1 MPQLIDLGR
10 IRLQFLG
17 NYGSG
22 TAYSVNS
29 VVRYNNSLYVYIN
42 ASTTTGNV
50 PTNTTY
56 WSLMLQGFNFENA
69 WSVATEYQINDI
81 VTFGPK
87 TYRALST
94 QTGNDP
100 SDATY
105 WEILTSGINATGNWS
120 AATTKY
126 FPGDI
131 ATRGANQYITNSY
144 HTPNATFSVDLAA
157 GKWAVFASGFR
168 FRNAWAPNTVYL
180 KDDLVTNSL
189 NSYIATQ
196 DFTSNG
202 SSFGA
207 ETAGNWTLFTPGT
220 DNLPAQAGNADKL
233 LVTNGTNVL
242 WTPTINL
249 SSSAQVDGS
258 FYMGDQAIEIATA
271 ESLSNLIGFG
281 VGDAGGSSEEFT
293 QFTIW
298 NKNADGLAS
307 TDVIAQTHDGTD
319 LDGFIDMGITGEN
332 FDAEI
337 YGITGPNDGYIFMVA
352 PEGTAGEGNLVLAT
366 GDTGTANKIV
376 FAAGGLTSGTTQ
388 MEITPDE
395 NVHIEIDTPST
406 SPSTGALTVV
416 GGVGVQGNINVAGN
430 AAIQGNQ
437 SLVGNLVVQGSL
449 SVSGGQFATEN
460 LSSTDPLLFVGDQ
473 NEGNEFDLGFL
484 TEAKQPS
491 ASVTFPLGSI
501 SVSAS
506 VAVVTSRSYTATVK
520 ELTSNVATLN
530 IGAHNYVVGDTVNVT
545 GVDATFNGSYTVTAV
560 TVNTISY
567 AKTASNVAQV
577 ASDGSVQILLGT
589 SESIIAGDF
598 VTISGI
604 TGPNSVFNGVHHVTA
619 VSSTTFSFS
628 TTEANQVS
636 TSLSAASMASRSTR
650 SKYSG
655 IAKNNT
661 DGAWYLFSNLETRP
675 TTTIDFTTPGLVFDK
690 LYLGSL
696 DVVTA
701 SDLRG
706 AVIAYST
713 LNVFA
718 STAARDAA
726 IASPVNGSYAYRTD
740 AKVQE
745 FYTGTKWEA
754 VEQVVSP
761 LLAMAL
767 L

>member
-271 ESLSNLIGFG
+271 EALSNLIGFG

-604 TGPNSVFNGVHHVTA
+604 TGSNSVFNGVHHVTA

>member
-604 TGPNSVFNGVHHVTA
+604 TGSNSVFNGVHHVTA

>member
-17 NYGSG
+17 NYSSG
-22 TAYSVNS
+22 TAYSINS

-42 ASTTTGNV
+42 ASTSTGNV

-69 WSVATEYQINDI
+69 WSVSTEYQINDI

-87 TYRALST
+87 TYRALSS

-100 SDATY
+100 SNATY

-168 FRNAWAPNTVYL
+168 FRNVWAPNTVYL

-202 SSFGA
+202 SNFATEPNGY
-207 ETAGNWTLFTPGT
+207 WTLFTPGT

-233 LVTNGTNVL
+233 LVTNGSNVL

-249 SSSAQVDGS
+249 SSSAQIDGTLYLGAS
-258 FYMGDQAIEIATA
+258 AAEIATG
-271 ESLSNLIGFG
+271 ETLSNLIGFG
-281 VGDAGGSSEEFT
+281 VGNAGGSSEEFT

-298 NKNADGLAS
+298 NKNSDGLAS
-307 TDVIAQTHDGTD
+307 TDVIAQTHDGSD

-352 PEGTAGEGNLVLAT
+352 PAGTSGDGNLVLAT
-366 GDTGTANKIV
+366 GDTGQANKIV
-376 FAAGGLTSGTTQ
+376 FAAGGLTSGNTQ

-395 NVHIEIDTPST
+395 NVHIEIATPST
-406 SPSTGALTVV
+406 SPSTGALTIV

-506 VAVVTSRSYTATVK
+506 VAVVTSRSYTVTVK

-530 IGAHNYVVGDTVNVT
+530 IGAHNYVVGNTVNVT

-577 ASDGSVQILLGT
+577 ASAGSVQILLGT
-589 SESIIAGDF
+589 SASLIAGDF

-604 TGPNSVFNGVHHVTA
+604 TGSNSVFNGVRHVTA

-636 TSLSAASMASRSTR
+636 TSLNAASMASRSTR

-696 DVVTA
+696 DVVSA

-718 STAARDAA
+718 STAARNAA

>member
-207 ETAGNWTLFTPGT
+207 ETVGNWTLFTPGT

-298 NKNADGLAS
+298 NK
-307 TDVIAQTHDGTD
+307 
-319 LDGFIDMGITGEN
+319 
-332 FDAEI
+332 
-337 YGITGPNDGYIFMVA
+337 
-352 PEGTAGEGNLVLAT
+352 
-366 GDTGTANKIV
+366 
-376 FAAGGLTSGTTQ
+376 TQ
-388 MEITPDE
+388 M
-395 NVHIEIDTPST
+395 V
-406 SPSTGALTVV
+406 
-416 GGVGVQGNINVAGN
+416 
-430 AAIQGNQ
+430 
-437 SLVGNLVVQGSL
+437 
-449 SVSGGQFATEN
+449 
-460 LSSTDPLLFVGDQ
+460 
-473 NEGNEFDLGFL
+473 
-484 TEAKQPS
+484 
-491 ASVTFPLGSI
+491 
-501 SVSAS
+501 
-506 VAVVTSRSYTATVK
+506 
-520 ELTSNVATLN
+520 
-530 IGAHNYVVGDTVNVT
+530 
-545 GVDATFNGSYTVTAV
+545 
-560 TVNTISY
+560 
-567 AKTASNVAQV
+567 
-577 ASDGSVQILLGT
+577 
-589 SESIIAGDF
+589 
-598 VTISGI
+598 
-604 TGPNSVFNGVHHVTA
+604 
-619 VSSTTFSFS
+619 
-628 TTEANQVS
+628 
-636 TSLSAASMASRSTR
+636 
-650 SKYSG
+650 
-655 IAKNNT
+655 
-661 DGAWYLFSNLETRP
+661 
-675 TTTIDFTTPGLVFDK
+675 
-690 LYLGSL
+690 
-696 DVVTA
+696 
-701 SDLRG
+701 
-706 AVIAYST
+706 
-713 LNVFA
+713 
-718 STAARDAA
+718 
-726 IASPVNGSYAYRTD
+726 
-740 AKVQE
+740 
-745 FYTGTKWEA
+745 
-754 VEQVVSP
+754 
-761 LLAMAL
+761 
-767 L
+767 

>member
-271 ESLSNLIGFG
+271 EALSNLIGFG

>member
-105 WEILTSGINATGNWS
+105 WEIFTSGINATGNWS

-271 ESLSNLIGFG
+271 EALSNLIGFG
-281 VGDAGGSSEEFT
+281 VGDAGGSSEDFT

-604 TGPNSVFNGVHHVTA
+604 TGSNSVFNGVHHVTA